1 MSVLDIK
8 SWQLFII
15 LVAPLLA
22 VNQFEADQFLEI
34 EIGLSLLT
42 YFFIYSWYALLGLEL
57 SSTLSKKFTLSR
69 FVLLFSCFYVFL
81 SLTLSKLSVFAPV
94 NSIGD
99 APWYVL
105 LILIVFFLSYGYIIF
120 FVGNLLIRY
129 AGNELNSKL
138 GKAGIAWVFILL
150 FVFPIGV
157 WFIQP
162 ILNEKEGQ

>member
-1 MSVLDIK
+1 
-8 SWQLFII
+8 
-15 LVAPLLA
+15 
-22 VNQFEADQFLEI
+22 
-34 EIGLSLLT
+34 
-42 YFFIYSWYALLGLEL
+42 
-57 SSTLSKKFTLSR
+57 
-69 FVLLFSCFYVFL
+69 
-81 SLTLSKLSVFAPV
+81 LSVFAPV

-120 FVGNLLIRY
+120 FVGSLLISY

-138 GKAGIAWVFILL
+138 GKAGIAWIFILL